1 MAALL
6 EVEGLEAGY
15 GKKTVLQ
22 GVSFRVDE
30 GEVVALLGHNGAG
43 KSTTLKTILGLLPAR
58 SGQVRFGG
66 QVWANG
72 DPAEN
77 VRRGIALVP
86 QGRGVFPDL
95 TVVENL
101 ALGAYTQADRAGID
115 RRMNEILEL
124 FPILA
129 ERRSQKAG
137 TMSGGEQQM
146 CAIGRALMS
155 DPKLLLLDEP
165 SAGLAPVVVQQVFE
179 LVRRIRAGGLTVL
192 IVEQIVQ
199 QVLKVVDRAYLLETG
214 RGARGD
220 QAILSVVLHEGR
232 TRQVRKM
239 CEAVGHPVVRLRR
252 VRVGPVHLG
261 TLKSGEFRELTR
273 AEVEQLERIA
283 ASHAKGPRRA

>member
-66 QVWANG
+66 QMWANG

-101 ALGAYTQADRAGID
+101 ALGAYTQADRAGIN

-129 ERRSQKAG
+129 ERRDQLVG
-137 TMSGGEQQM
+137 TMSGGQQQM
-146 CAIGRALMS
+146 VAVGTALMQR
-155 DPKLLLLDEP
+155 PRLMMMDEP
-165 SAGLAPVVVQQVFE
+165 SIGLAPVLVQRVLE
-179 LVRRIRAGGLTVL
+179 TAVEINRRFGTAIVL
-192 IVEQIVQ
+192 VEQNIKTA
-199 QVLKVVDRAYLLETG
+199 LGMARRAY
-214 RGARGD
+214 
-220 QAILSVVLHEGR
+220 V
-232 TRQVRKM
+232 M
-239 CEAVGHPVVRLRR
+239 
-252 VRVGPVHLG
+252 
-261 TLKSGEFRELTR
+261 KSGRIVLEKPAALLLAAKDSWWELY
-273 AEVEQLERIA
+273 
-283 ASHAKGPRRA
+283 

>member
-101 ALGAYTQADRAGID
+101 ALGAYTQADRAGIG

-129 ERRSQKAG
+129 ERRDQIVG
-137 TMSGGEQQM
+137 TMSGGQQQM
-146 CAIGRALMS
+146 VAVGTALMQQ
-155 DPKLLLLDEP
+155 PRLMMMDEP
-165 SAGLAPVVVQQVFE
+165 SIGLAPVLVQRVLE
-179 LVRRIRAGGLTVL
+179 TAVEINRRFGTAIVL
-192 IVEQIVQ
+192 VEQNIKTA
-199 QVLKVVDRAYLLETG
+199 LGMARRAY
-214 RGARGD
+214 
-220 QAILSVVLHEGR
+220 V
-232 TRQVRKM
+232 M
-239 CEAVGHPVVRLRR
+239 
-252 VRVGPVHLG
+252 
-261 TLKSGEFRELTR
+261 KSGRIVLEKPAALLLAAKDSWWELY
-273 AEVEQLERIA
+273 
-283 ASHAKGPRRA
+283 

>member
-101 ALGAYTQADRAGID
+101 ALGAYTQGAPAVRAE
-115 RRMNEILEL
+115 RMQDVFGL

-129 ERRSQKAG
+129 ERR
-137 TMSGGEQQM
+137 
-146 CAIGRALMS
+146 
-155 DPKLLLLDEP
+155 
-165 SAGLAPVVVQQVFE
+165 VQ
-179 LVRRIRAGGLTVL
+179 
-192 IVEQIVQ
+192 
-199 QVLKVVDRAYLLETG
+199 
-214 RGARGD
+214 
-220 QAILSVVLHEGR
+220 
-232 TRQVRKM
+232 
-239 CEAVGHPVVRLRR
+239 
-252 VRVGPVHLG
+252 RVG
-261 TLKSGEFRELTR
+261 T
-273 AEVEQLERIA
+273 
-283 ASHAKGPRRA
+283 